1 MTRTSLEM
9 AIVSRYASAYV
20 YICVLIHAC
29 HMTVSYVPSAVTVL
43 GGKLLLLSIH
53 QDGHW

>member
-1 MTRTSLEM
+1 MTRTNLEM

>member
-1 MTRTSLEM
+1 MTRTNLEM
-9 AIVSRYASAYV
+9 VSRYASTYV

-29 HMTVSYVPSAVTVL
+29 NMTVSYVPSAVTVL
-43 GGKLLLLSIH
+43 GGKLLLLSTH